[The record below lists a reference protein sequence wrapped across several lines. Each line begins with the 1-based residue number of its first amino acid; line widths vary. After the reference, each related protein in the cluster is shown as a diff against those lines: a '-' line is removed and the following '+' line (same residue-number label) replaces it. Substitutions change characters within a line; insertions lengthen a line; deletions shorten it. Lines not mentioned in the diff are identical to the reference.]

1 MQNSRNT
8 LRALVLGSAIGLSN
22 ALGSALGGMRSII
35 AAPQVQTATAGSG
48 KGKGK
53 SAVNRPRSF
62 WYRPTCTS
70 SQKTRNPADPAQA
83 YLIARA
89 EAKRARRAIAL
100 RYNAARSY
108 LNNPS
113 HTHEAP
119 PRFDPFYIAQ

>member
-48 KGKGK
+48 KGKSKG
-53 SAVNRPRSF
+53 VNRPRSF
-62 WYRPTCTS
+62 WYRPTRTS
-70 SQKTRNPADPAQA
+70 SQKTRNPADPVQA

-89 EAKRARRAIAL
+89 EAKRARRAEKLERDAG
-100 RYNAARSY
+100 RSFAF
-108 LNNPS
+108 NQAHGAS
-113 HTHEAP
+113 VA
-119 PRFDPFYIAQ
+119 FVPFYAAQ

>member
-8 LRALVLGSAIGLSN
+8 LRALMFGSAIGLSN

-48 KGKGK
+48 KGESKG
-53 SAVNRPRSF
+53 VNRQRSF
-62 WYRPTCTS
+62 WYRPTRTS

-89 EAKRARRAIAL
+89 EAKRARRAEKLERDASQNWL
-100 RYNAARSY
+100 QNDAHDARLS
-108 LNNPS
+108 L
-113 HTHEAP
+113 
-119 PRFDPFYIAQ
+119 DPLYVNQ